1 MANPDQ
7 YADFV
12 EFNVSIVPG
21 SLIGASLA
29 RCCLISTFATT
40 TAFPTRRKVYS
51 GTAEQVRK
59 AVFDDGFALTSVP
72 YKQVFA
78 FTNNVKPVNEVVL
91 GRADAG
97 DASLTASLTAIFA
110 EDDTPFGFCVD
121 TRNKV
126 SQLEAFQFAQQ
137 KKNKWYLTYT
147 SDALALDENTFAGT
161 LPSQIEALD
170 IEWGMCVWYNPTLA
184 TKYGPAVVT
193 SKAGT
198 FKVPHNGTLKLR
210 VAGGGEQTFTFP
222 SAAATVTGG
231 DTEPFNVVAATT
243 FKIKINGGSELTVTF
258 PNNIAAAT
266 ATQVAEIIQNGV
278 SGIVAEDD
286 GNGAVKL
293 STTKRGTGASIEIT
307 ASTIATLLDLTVDT
321 YEGTGFAADADAA
334 TGTEVAAKIQATITS
349 AAAAATGAKFKIT
362 STASGD
368 TAKIQITGGTLV
380 DEFGLELGLTAGIG
394 TQENYLDCQLL
405 GRIASFD
412 LDAPDGS
419 VGFDNQTVPQT
430 PGNTITNTQRKVL
443 WGHSCNTYEAVTN
456 NRPGELHP
464 GLCPRGFD
472 ADVVWSAFWFRVRG
486 TERVKAMQ
494 DAMADQGLRIPYEES
509 GVAKYSQVLRALM
522 LDGARNGHIQGPDLQ
537 PKDPLGVRTT
547 YFLTPTIAQQK
558 PSDRAQGIISGFDT
572 LQLSRGSAKKIVV
585 NMQVQTP

>member
-29 RCCLISTFATT
+29 RCCLISTFAVS
-40 TAFPTRRKVYS
+40 TAFPTRRKLYS
-51 GTAEQVRK
+51 GTAEQIRK

-72 YKQVFA
+72 YLQTYA
-78 FTNNVKPVNEVVL
+78 FTNNVKSVNEVMI
-91 GRADAG
+91 GRIDAG

-110 EDDTPFGFCVD
+110 EDDTPFGFCCD

-126 SQLEAFQFAQQ
+126 AQLEAFQFAQA

-147 SDALALDENTFAGT
+147 ADTLALDENTFAGT
-161 LPSQIEALD
+161 LPAQIEDLD
-170 IEWGMCVWYNPTLA
+170 IEWGMCVWYNPTTA
-184 TKYGPAVVT
+184 TNYGPAVVT

-210 VAGGGEQTFTFP
+210 VAGGAEQTFTFP
-222 SAAATVTGG
+222 SVAATVTGG
-231 DTEPFNVVAATT
+231 NTEPFNVVAGST
-243 FKIKINGGSELTVTF
+243 FKILINGGSELTVTF
-258 PNNIAAAT
+258 PDNIAAAT
-266 ATQVAEIIQNGV
+266 AAQVAAIIEAGL
-278 SGIVAEDD
+278 SGIVAID
-286 GNGAVKL
+286 GAGAVKL

-321 YEGTGFAADADAA
+321 YDGTGFTADADAA
-334 TGTEVAAKIQATITS
+334 TGAEVAAKIQATITA
-349 AAAAATGAKFKIT
+349 AAAAATGAKFKLT
-362 STASGD
+362 STASGS
-368 TAKIQITGGTLV
+368 TAKIDITGGTLV
-380 DEFGLELGLTAGIG
+380 DEFGLELGVTAGVG
-394 TQENYLDCQLL
+394 TTENYLDCQLL
-405 GRIASFD
+405 GRIAGFD

-419 VGFDNQTVPQT
+419 VGFVNQTVPQT
-430 PGNTITNTQRKVL
+430 PGNILTNTQRKVL
-443 WGHSCNTYEAVTN
+443 WNHSCNTYEAVTN

-464 GLCPRGFD
+464 GVCPRGFD

-486 TERVKAMQ
+486 TERVKNMQ
-494 DAMADQGLRIPYEES
+494 DAMANQGLRIPYEES

-537 PKDPLGVRTT
+537 PKDPLGVRAT
-547 YFLTPTIAQQK
+547 YFVTPTIASQK

-585 NMQVQTP
+585 NMQIQTP

>member
-29 RCCLISTFATT
+29 RCCLISTFAVS
-40 TAFPTRRKVYS
+40 TAFPTRRKLYS
-51 GTAEQVRK
+51 GTAEQIRK

-72 YKQVFA
+72 YLQTYA
-78 FTNNVKPVNEVVL
+78 FTNNVKSVNEVMI
-91 GRADAG
+91 GRIDAG

-110 EDDTPFGFCVD
+110 EDDTPFGFCCD

-126 SQLEAFQFAQQ
+126 AQLEAFQFAQA

-147 SDALALDENTFAGT
+147 ADTLALDENTFAGT
-161 LPSQIEALD
+161 LPAQIEDLD
-170 IEWGMCVWYNPTLA
+170 IEWGMCVWYNPTTA
-184 TKYGPAVVT
+184 TNYGPAVVT

-210 VAGGGEQTFTFP
+210 VAGGAEQTFTFP
-222 SAAATVTGG
+222 SVAATVTGG
-231 DTEPFNVVAATT
+231 NSEPFNVVAAST

-258 PNNIAAAT
+258 PDNIAAAT
-266 ATQVAEIIQNGV
+266 AAQVAAIIEAGL
-278 SGIVAEDD
+278 SGIVAID
-286 GNGAVKL
+286 GAGAVKL

-321 YEGTGFAADADAA
+321 YDGTGFTADADAA
-334 TGTEVAAKIQATITS
+334 TGAEVAAKIQATITA
-349 AAAAATGAKFKIT
+349 AAAAATGAKFKLT
-362 STASGD
+362 STASGS
-368 TAKIQITGGTLV
+368 TAKIDITGGTLV
-380 DEFGLELGLTAGIG
+380 DEFGLELGVTAGVG
-394 TQENYLDCQLL
+394 TTENYLDCQLL
-405 GRIASFD
+405 GRIAGFD

-419 VGFDNQTVPQT
+419 VGFVNQTVPQT
-430 PGNTITNTQRKVL
+430 PGNILTNTQRKVL
-443 WGHSCNTYEAVTN
+443 WNHSCNTYEAVTN

-464 GLCPRGFD
+464 GVCPRGFD

-486 TERVKAMQ
+486 TERVKNMQ
-494 DAMADQGLRIPYEES
+494 DAMANQGLRIPYEES

-537 PKDPLGVRTT
+537 PKDPLGVRAT
-547 YFLTPTIAQQK
+547 YFVTPTIASQK

-585 NMQVQTP
+585 NMQIQTP